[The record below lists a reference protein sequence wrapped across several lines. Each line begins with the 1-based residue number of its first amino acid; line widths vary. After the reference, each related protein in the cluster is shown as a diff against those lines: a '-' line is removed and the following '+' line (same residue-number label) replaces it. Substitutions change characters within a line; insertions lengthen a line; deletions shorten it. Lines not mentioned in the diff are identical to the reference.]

1 MLAEVIRSTQ
11 IDVGKSQ
18 NILGLLMLCQWQ
30 AVGLQLETR
39 EPRIPEDI
47 HIYIYMIDPRVG
59 HRVYI
64 LQYASTGC
72 RRR

>member
-18 NILGLLMLCQWQ
+18 IILGLLMLCQWQ
-30 AVGLQLETR
+30 AVGLLTR

>member
-1 MLAEVIRSTQ
+1 MLVEVIRSTQ

-18 NILGLLMLCQWQ
+18 HILGLLMLCQWQ
-30 AVGLQLETR
+30 AVGLQTR

-47 HIYIYMIDPRVG
+47 HIYMIDPRVG